1 MQIQRSDF
9 VIFLELNLI
18 TLQRKDKPVTS
29 KPEFLELEISPST
42 DVNILA
48 QSIANILYG
57 LQTQQQPQQA
67 QSIANI
73 LYGLQT
79 QQQPQQRRREVDVM
93 TPPSSPVRV
102 VLPSLVGDYSDISVD
117 ISEDIA
123 ETEAAVDGVLEIM
136 TTE

>member
-42 DVNILA
+42 DVNIL
-48 QSIANILYG
+48 
-57 LQTQQQPQQA
+57 A